1 MKTFSV
7 LFLFCFRSMFC
18 RYRLQFQL
26 TNFVRFSSTYKD
38 LYIVVREKTRLSM
51 YPRALFSKSMVKVIE
66 APSVVY
72 SQFLGALLII
82 VFKYC
87 LLNSNR
93 IDEKYTSTRTVS
105 CFSFRS
111 CHKVSLFFML
121 QPLVMNVFSWIK
133 LRVFNLYKYICLMK
147 TFWKTENI

>member
-1 MKTFSV
+1 MVCSGFCVKFVKFVENFFSV
-7 LFLFCFRSMFC
+7 VFILFSQHVFS

-93 IDEKYTSTRTVS
+93 IDEKYTSTRIAS
-105 CFSFRS
+105 CCSFRS
-111 CHKVSLFFML
+111 CHKLSLFFML
-121 QPLVMNVFSWIK
+121 QPLVMNVFS
-133 LRVFNLYKYICLMK
+133 
-147 TFWKTENI
+147 